1 MKAVRV
7 KCEIWKY
14 KADKNSLNTIS
25 IIYKPTCLQKKFHA
39 EYNQNLGGKKK
50 SVACEGRQSVLI
62 VVGFKTSCNR

>member
-25 IIYKPTCLQKKFHA
+25 IIYKPTCLQKKFHD
-39 EYNQNLGGKKK
+39 EYYQNLGGKKK
-50 SVACEGRQSVLI
+50 NLLRGEAEC
-62 VVGFKTSCNR
+62 FDC